1 MIKELDPDIGLR
13 IASGSTSVGK
23 FILLKIGFNN
33 LVNVV
38 IKLLSTNKDMAII
51 KVKIVGNKFILIFIP
66 SFTPSIKVLKIS
78 TFLYMPY
85 IIIINTTMGIK

>member
-1 MIKELDPDIGLR
+1 MSLQE
-13 IASGSTSVGK
+13 
-23 FILLKIGFNN
+23 FNN
-33 LVNVV
+33 LVNDV

-66 SFTPSIKVLKIS
+66 SFTPSIKILKIS

>member
-1 MIKELDPDIGLR
+1 MLSNIIKELDPDIGLR

-38 IKLLSTNKDMAII
+38 IKLLSTNKDM
-51 KVKIVGNKFILIFIP
+51 VK
-66 SFTPSIKVLKIS
+66 
-78 TFLYMPY
+78 ME
-85 IIIINTTMGIK
+85 

>member
-33 LVNVV
+33 LVNDV
-38 IKLLSTNKDMAII
+38 ISCNDELSDDDD
-51 KVKIVGNKFILIFIP
+51 L
-66 SFTPSIKVLKIS
+66 
-78 TFLYMPY
+78 
-85 IIIINTTMGIK
+85 

>member
-33 LVNVV
+33 LVNYD
-38 IKLLSTNKDMAII
+38 IKFLSKNKDMAIN
-51 KVKIVGNKFILIFIP
+51 KVNKEGNKFILIFIP
-66 SFTPSIKVLKIS
+66 SFNPSIKL
-78 TFLYMPY
+78 
-85 IIIINTTMGIK
+85 